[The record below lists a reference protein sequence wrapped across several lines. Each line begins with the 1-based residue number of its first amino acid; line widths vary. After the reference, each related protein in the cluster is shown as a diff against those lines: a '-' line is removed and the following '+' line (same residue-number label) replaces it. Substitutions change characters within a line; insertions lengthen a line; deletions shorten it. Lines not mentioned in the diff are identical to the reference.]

1 MFTPISEIKY
11 RFEQQKNSIKLFDS
25 GIRHS
30 IRSEDLTVSETF
42 MPYNRILAK
51 SLVKYSEVKN
61 HVAFYFLLAM
71 NVFVSYIIIDLCF
84 NDVTIPEGI
93 KGIFVRIGLISMD
106 LFMWIAPYLSYKNIK
121 ITYLHLPFI
130 QQDGSLNYF
139 VIRVEKNNHDE
150 YLKFID
156 QLYEL
161 RRTYIRNVFFKID
174 SENEI
179 ELEKDKFQ
187 SMLDE
192 EIISQSE
199 YDLMEE
205 LLSEEEDDLEDE
217 IDDMI

>member
-25 GIRHS
+25 GIRHAV
-30 IRSEDLTVSETF
+30 RSEDLTFSESF

-51 SLVKYSEVKN
+51 SLVKYSVVKN
-61 HVAFYFLLAM
+61 HVAFYVIFTM
-71 NVFVSYIIIDLCF
+71 FIIFSYIIINLCF
-84 NDVTIPEGI
+84 TDRTIPEGI
-93 KGIFVRIGLISMD
+93 NGILVRAGLIVMT
-106 LFMWIAPYLSYKNIK
+106 LVFWFAPYEMYKNIK

-139 VIRVEKNNHDE
+139 VMRVEKNNHDE

-156 QLYEL
+156 QLYKL
-161 RRTYIRNVFFKID
+161 RRTYIRSVFFNID

-205 LLSEEEDDLEDE
+205 LLNEEDDDLEDE